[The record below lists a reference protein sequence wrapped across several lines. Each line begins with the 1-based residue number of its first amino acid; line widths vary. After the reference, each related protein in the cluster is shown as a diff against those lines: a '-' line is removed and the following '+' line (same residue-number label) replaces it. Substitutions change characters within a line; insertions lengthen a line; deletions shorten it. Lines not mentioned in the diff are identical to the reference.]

1 MGVDRDCKPSGR
13 VVSWNFY
20 GRAQE
25 LQALKEILGRG
36 RWFFARITGRR
47 RIGKTTLVQQALRA
61 SNKQPVFYVQIPDS
75 APAGVLSAV
84 HDAMDT
90 FELPLERF
98 ARPDS
103 LLAMA
108 RTVEQLALAGYVV
121 ALDEFQY
128 FSRKHLQEFTSHL
141 QAVADRLAARA
152 DSVPGGLIVLGSLHA
167 ELVAL
172 LEDRDAPLYNRVTD
186 QLELQHLDIASLL
199 ELLDAHADRDAH
211 RLLFLWSLFEGVPK
225 FYRDAFEQ
233 GVLAADRK
241 DLLTKMFFRSSS
253 PLRSEA
259 DNWFLSELR
268 GRYDVVL
275 KYVARH
281 PGCSQAD
288 IEAYVREVSPSTAEQ
303 AGGYI
308 KILIDRYQMLER
320 RLPVFAQRKAR
331 SGRYYLR
338 DNFLRSWLAAL
349 QSPISSINFRPEA
362 LLVERADAGLVEV
375 EGHSLERLAGQLY
388 EERSRRGIGDFALT
402 ERIDGYWDRGDTEID
417 LVAVNAD
424 DRVIRFGSCK
434 RNASKLVTD
443 MPSLQRHV
451 DRFLATKGAYRD
463 WKIERVAIAPKLDD
477 QTRALISEAG
487 AIAQDLGDLIEG
499 L

>member
-1 MGVDRDCKPSGR
+1 M
-13 VVSWNFY
+13 SWSFY
-20 GRAQE
+20 GRIQE
-25 LQALKEILGRG
+25 LQELQDILSRR

-47 RIGKTTLVQQALRA
+47 RIGKTTLVQQALKQVGA
-61 SNKQPVFYVQIPDS
+61 SQVFYVQIPDS

-90 FELPLERF
+90 FELPPGRF

-103 LLAMA
+103 LLALA
-108 RTVEQLALAGYVV
+108 RTVEELALAGYIV

-141 QAVADRLAARA
+141 QAAVDRLSARA
-152 DSVPGGLIVLGSLHA
+152 DSVPGGLIVLGSLHT

-172 LEDRDAPLYNRVTD
+172 LDDRDAPLYNRTTD

-199 ELLDAHADRDAH
+199 QVLDAHADRDPA
-211 RLLFLWSLFEGVPK
+211 RLLFLWNLFEGVPK
-225 FYRDAFEQ
+225 FYRDAYEQ
-233 GVLAADRK
+233 GVLSADRRT
-241 DLLTKMFFRSSS
+241 LLAGMFFRSSS

-275 KYVARH
+275 KHVARH
-281 PGCSQAD
+281 PGCSNAD
-288 IEAYVREVSPSTAEQ
+288 IEAHVREVSPSTAEQ

-308 KILIDRYQMLER
+308 KILIDRYRMLER
-320 RLPVFAQRKAR
+320 RLPVFATPKAR
-331 SGRYYLR
+331 SGRYYVR

-349 QSPISSINFRPEA
+349 QSPVSSINFRPEA
-362 LLVERADAGLVEV
+362 LLVERADVALAEV
-375 EGHSLERLAGQLY
+375 EGASLERLAAQLY
-388 EERSRRGIGDFALT
+388 EERSRRGLGDFNLT
-402 ERIDGYWDRGDTEID
+402 ERIEGYWDRGDTEID

-424 DRVIRFGSCK
+424 DRVIRFATCK
-434 RNASKLVTD
+434 RNPARLPADV
-443 MPSLQRHV
+443 PALQAHV
-451 DRFLATKGAYRD
+451 ARFLAAKPAFRG
-463 WKIERVAIAPKLDD
+463 WHIEHAAIAPLIDAD
-477 QTRALISEAG
+477 TRAAIVAAG
-487 AIAQDLGDLIEG
+487 ALPQDLNDLIRD